1 VAADVAAQLVPWAAL
16 LGFLGLV
23 LKLRVSGDPA
33 LWKRI
38 EALEAKIDQQRKDFE
53 KVMREEREDCAR
65 RLLEMEGRIR
75 QLQQRQTSAGNV
87 ADKPLA
93 GPLRQ
98 AFPPIDSDQDADL
111 MERLDRVPSPR
122 KRRK

>member
-1 VAADVAAQLVPWAAL
+1 VPADVAAIIPWAAL

-38 EALEAKIDQQRKDFE
+38 EALEEKIEQQRKDFE
-53 KVMREEREDCAR
+53 KAMRDEREDCAR

-75 QLQQRQTSAGNV
+75 QLQQRQTSSANV
-87 ADKPLA
+87 ADKPLS
-93 GPLRQ
+93 GPLRT
-98 AFPPIDSDQDADL
+98 AFPPVDSDQDADL
-111 MERLDRVPSPR
+111 MEQLDRVPSR
-122 KRRK
+122 KRKR